1 MTDGSKGTVSASVVK
16 QLREMSGAGIMDC
29 KKALE
34 EAGGDMDAA
43 FRILREKGIKV
54 AGKKA
59 LREASE
65 GLVHAYIHGD
75 GRIGVLVEVN
85 CETDFVARTEDF
97 RTFCRKVA
105 MQIAAKDPVA
115 ASRDALPE
123 KMIEEEK
130 GIFRAQLKDSGKPE
144 NIIDRI
150 IEGKLEKFYAE
161 ASLLDQEWIHEDFD
175 GTVDQ
180 VRTELVAKLGENVVV
195 KRFSRF
201 EIGR

>member
-1 MTDGSKGTVSASVVK
+1 MTDGSKDTVSASVVK

-65 GLVHAYIHGD
+65 GLVHSYIHGD
-75 GRIGVLVEVN
+75 GRIGVLLEVN

-97 RTFCRKVA
+97 RSFCRKVA

-115 ASRDALPE
+115 VSREALPE
-123 KMIEEEK
+123 EMIEEEK
-130 GIFRAQLKDSGKPE
+130 GIFRAQLKDSGKPD

-175 GTVDQ
+175 GTVEQ